1 MIQKVAKLG
10 QSSVIAIML
19 QIDNV
24 VIDFKPS
31 LMDIAR
37 MTKNYD
43 IAKLLVNSKNYDKK
57 LAAVDD
63 N

>member
-1 MIQKVAKLG
+1 LIQKVAKLG